1 MMKTAILF
9 LVDEYADWEG
19 AYLSSILNTSEEWEI
34 KTASIQK
41 EVTSIGGFNTTIDYL
56 IDELPEKIDTFILI
70 GGNNWNITN
79 ELLLKKVT
87 NFLNSGLIVGA
98 ICGAVDYLAKNGL
111 LTPYKHTGN
120 ALFFWNEYENY
131 STPEN
136 FLEVQ
141 CVRDKNL
148 ITANG
153 TATIDFTEEILE
165 ALDFETEKIRHREIG
180 LQRIG
185 YYEYVEKYGNPF
197 H

>member
-1 MMKTAILF
+1 MKTAILF

-19 AYLSSILNTSEEWEI
+19 AYLSSILNTSQEWQV

-41 EVTSIGGFNTTIDYL
+41 EVISIGGFKTTVDFL
-56 IDELPEKIDTFILI
+56 IDELPEKVDAFILI
-70 GGNNWNITN
+70 GGNNWQITN
-79 ELLLKKVT
+79 KLLLEKT
-87 NFLNSGLIVGA
+87 TTFLTSGLVVGA

-120 ALFFWNEYENY
+120 ALFFWNDYENY
-131 STPEN
+131 STSNN

-141 CVRDKNL
+141 CVRDNNL

-153 TATIDFTEEILE
+153 TAAIDFTEELLE
-165 ALDFETEKIRHREIG
+165 ALDFETPKIRNREIG
-180 LQRIG
+180 LQRLG

>member
-1 MMKTAILF
+1 MKTAILF

-41 EVTSIGGFNTTIDYL
+41 EVTSIGGFKTTIDYL